1 LALLL
6 VLGGAIGST
15 VGMRIGRRI
24 AERRRLLEIGFAC
37 VVMAV
42 GAAVLIEATLATTTA
57 R

>member
-1 LALLL
+1 LLL